1 MVMLTNGMF
10 GTLLTPE
17 STVTR
22 TAFAAS
28 TCGDGDVLV
37 TVEPDELV
45 ELPEPFELPDVL
57 ELAVVLAPPPPPPP
71 PPHALRNSAS
81 TTMGAAP
88 SRVIHEDLVRMI
100 RSVIE

>member
-1 MVMLTNGMF
+1 MLTNGMF

-22 TAFAAS
+22 TALAAS

-45 ELPEPFELPDVL
+45 ELPEPFELVDVL
-57 ELAVVLAPPPPPPP
+57 EFAVVLALPPPPPP
-71 PPHALRNSAS
+71 PPHALSSSA
-81 TTMGAAP
+81 TATIGAAP
-88 SRVIHEDLVRMI
+88 STVIHEDLDRMI
-100 RSVIE
+100 RSLRY

>member
-1 MVMLTNGMF
+1 
-10 GTLLTPE
+10 LLTPE

-71 PPHALRNSAS
+71 PHALRSSAN
-81 TTMGAAP
+81 TTMGAPP
-88 SRVIHEDLVRMI
+88 SRVIHEDLDRMI

>member
-1 MVMLTNGMF
+1 MLTNGMF

-22 TAFAAS
+22 TALAAS

-45 ELPEPFELPDVL
+45 ELLEPFELLEVL
-57 ELAVVLAPPPPPPP
+57 ESAVVLALPPP
-71 PPHALRNSAS
+71 PPHALNSSAR

-88 SRVIHEDLVRMI
+88 SRVIHEDLDRMI